1 MREIE
6 YSVVSRPGYG
16 RVIVTNLGKQKIAQQ
31 MLDHYKWCAFHDIE
45 IFGDFV
51 KCLGYQCRKEL
62 VAEAVNGGSIERV
75 IESMTEIG
83 N

>member
-1 MREIE
+1 MD
-6 YSVVSRPGYG
+6 
-16 RVIVTNLGKQKIAQQ
+16 KQTVAKQ
-31 MLDHYKWCAFHDIE
+31 MIDYYKWCAFHGIE

-62 VAEAVNGGSIERV
+62 VAEAVNSGSIERV

-83 N
+83 K

>member
-6 YSVVSRPGYG
+6 YSAVNKHGHGWS
-16 RVIVTNLGKQKIAQQ
+16 IATNLSKEEVAQQ
-31 MLDHYKWCAFHDIE
+31 MLDHYKWCSFHDIE

-75 IESMTEIG
+75 IESMEEIG
-83 N
+83 K